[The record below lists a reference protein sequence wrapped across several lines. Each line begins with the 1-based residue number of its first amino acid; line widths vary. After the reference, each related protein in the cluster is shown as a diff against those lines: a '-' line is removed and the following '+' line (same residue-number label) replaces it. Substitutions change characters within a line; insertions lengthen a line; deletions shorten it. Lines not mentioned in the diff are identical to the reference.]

1 MAHLLKAIQ
10 REHRK
15 TGFGDSLM
23 VHRRHS
29 VLRSSKPKARRKYL
43 VCAKGLRTR
52 LDSMLDKIFS
62 GRNSAEKQTTPSPAS
77 GMEHYMQGEHMAT
90 LKGKKKAEYRVTPQQ
105 VVAQQAKEEEE
116 VCTYIRF
123 SLDISALF

>member
-10 REHRK
+10 REHRR

-52 LDSMLDKIFS
+52 LDSMLDKIFFWKKVS
-62 GRNSAEKQTTPSPAS
+62 GKTNDA
-77 GMEHYMQGEHMAT
+77 
-90 LKGKKKAEYRVTPQQ
+90 
-105 VVAQQAKEEEE
+105 
-116 VCTYIRF
+116 
-123 SLDISALF
+123 ISSQRDGALYAM